1 MNPKKENSIPESKLK
16 SVRELTE
23 LIKNKKT
30 ILIASIKNIPAS
42 QFQKIGKKLR
52 SKAIIKVPKKNLIVR
67 ALDSSETEAIKK
79 LKEQIKDNITIL
91 FSDMDCFDLASELIK
106 NKSPAKARAGQ
117 ESPEDIEV
125 PAGPTDLVPGPA
137 ISELGALGIKIQ
149 IQGGKIHIK
158 EPKMIVKKGEKISV
172 NAAGIMNKL
181 DIKPF
186 SIGLTPLCAF
196 DTQEGK
202 LYLEIKIDKEAIS
215 ERLKVSFGKAFAFA
229 VEINYICEDTIEFLI
244 RKAGTD
250 GRVLEKIAEAGA
262 LEDETD
268 NKENNVD
275 KENNVEQKSNKQT
288 NRKSDLTNKENSK
301 PQGEANLQ
309 EETKFK
315 EGDK

>member
-42 QFQKIGKKLR
+42 QFQKIWKKLR

-149 IQGGKIHIK
+149 IQGGKIHI
-158 EPKMIVKKGEKISV
+158 
-172 NAAGIMNKL
+172 
-181 DIKPF
+181 
-186 SIGLTPLCAF
+186 
-196 DTQEGK
+196 
-202 LYLEIKIDKEAIS
+202 
-215 ERLKVSFGKAFAFA
+215 
-229 VEINYICEDTIEFLI
+229 
-244 RKAGTD
+244 
-250 GRVLEKIAEAGA
+250 
-262 LEDETD
+262 
-268 NKENNVD
+268 
-275 KENNVEQKSNKQT
+275 
-288 NRKSDLTNKENSK
+288 
-301 PQGEANLQ
+301 
-309 EETKFK
+309 
-315 EGDK
+315 

>member
-1 MNPKKENSIPESKLK
+1 MNPKKGNPIPESKLK
-16 SVRELTE
+16 LVRELTE

-52 SKAIIKVPKKNLIVR
+52 NKAIIKVPKKSLIVR

-91 FSDMDCFDLASELIK
+91 FSDMDCFDLSSELIK

-149 IQGGKIHIK
+149 IKGGKIHIK

-172 NAAGIMNKL
+172 NAADIMNKL

-186 SIGLTPLCAF
+186 SIGFTPLCAF

-202 LYLEIKIDKEAIS
+202 LYLEIKIDKEAIL
-215 ERLKVSFGKAFAFA
+215 ERLKISFGKAFAFA

-244 RKAGTD
+244 RKAGIHEK
-250 GRVLEKIAEAGA
+250 VLEKIAEADVLG
-262 LEDETD
+262 DETY
-268 NKENNVD
+268 D
-275 KENNVEQKSNKQT
+275 KENNVEQKSNEKINQK
-288 NRKSDLTNKENSK
+288 NDLTNKENSES
-301 PQGEANLQ
+301 QGEANLQ

>member
-1 MNPKKENSIPESKLK
+1 M
-16 SVRELTE
+16 
-23 LIKNKKT
+23 
-30 ILIASIKNIPAS
+30 
-42 QFQKIGKKLR
+42 
-52 SKAIIKVPKKNLIVR
+52 IIR

-91 FSDMDCFDLASELIK
+91 FSDMDCFDLSSELIK

-137 ISELGALGIKIQ
+137 ISELGVLGIKIQ

-186 SIGLTPLCAF
+186 SIGFTPLCAF

-202 LYLEIKIDKEAIS
+202 LYLEIKIDKEAIL
-215 ERLKVSFGKAFAFA
+215 ERLKISFGKAFAFA

-244 RKAGTD
+244 RKAGIHEKL
-250 GRVLEKIAEAGA
+250 LEKIAEADVLG
-262 LEDETD
+262 DETY
-268 NKENNVD
+268 D
-275 KENNVEQKSNKQT
+275 KENNIEQKSNEKINQK
-288 NRKSDLTNKENSK
+288 NDLTNKENSES
-301 PQGEANLQ
+301 QGEANLQ

>member
-1 MNPKKENSIPESKLK
+1 MNPKKGNPIPESKLK
-16 SVRELTE
+16 SVKELTE

-52 SKAIIKVPKKNLIVR
+52 DKAIIKVPKKNLIFR

-79 LKEQIKDNITIL
+79 LKGQIKDNITIL

-137 ISELGALGIKIQ
+137 ISELGDLGIKIQ

-172 NAAGIMNKL
+172 NAANIMNKL
-181 DIKPF
+181 GIKPF
-186 SIGLTPLCAF
+186 SIGFIPLSAF

-202 LYLEIKIDKEAIS
+202 LYLDIKIDKEDI
-215 ERLKVSFGKAFAFA
+215 LKKLKTGSGKAFAFA

-244 RKAGTD
+244 RKAGMHEK
-250 GRVLEKIAEAGA
+250 VLKKIAEAA

-268 NKENNVD
+268 NKENNV
-275 KENNVEQKSNKQT
+275 EQKSNEQT
-288 NRKSDLTNKENSK
+288 NRKNDLTNKENSGTR
-301 PQGEANLQ
+301 GEANLQ